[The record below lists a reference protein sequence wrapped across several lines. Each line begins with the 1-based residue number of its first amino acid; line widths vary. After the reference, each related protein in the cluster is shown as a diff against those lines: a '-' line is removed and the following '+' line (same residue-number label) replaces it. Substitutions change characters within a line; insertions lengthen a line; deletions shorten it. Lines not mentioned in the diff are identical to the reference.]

1 MLLTLAS
8 KWFGDSK
15 YVYLFGMLFTAIW
28 SLYDGLAA
36 AGIAPAWYENIV
48 SGMPLF
54 EMGLGW
60 LIPGIIG
67 AIIGYVISLFV
78 NEKKHA

>member
-1 MLLTLAS
+1 
-8 KWFGDSK
+8 
-15 YVYLFGMLFTAIW
+15 MLFTAIW